1 MFIDNY
7 KKAREDFNR
16 QYFVYTSDKNK
27 YLENKKF
34 LSDVLSFLYKKF
46 NGTKYISNT
55 VLLKNINITYDEYY
69 KELYEELALDYKL
82 NKLAKSADEFI
93 HEINNIP
100 YLHKSSKIKFINFNE
115 NKFLVYLILKET
127 LNEPIISNGQIYIF
141 NDDLSD

>member
-1 MFIDNY
+1 MFINY
-7 KKAREDFNR
+7 KKARENFNK
-16 QYFVYTSDKNK
+16 QYFIYTNDKNK
-27 YLENKKF
+27 YLENKNF
-34 LSDVLSFLYKKF
+34 LNNVLSILYKKF

-69 KELYEELALDYKL
+69 KEIYEELALDYKL
-82 NKLAKSADEFI
+82 NKLNKSADEFI

-100 YLHKSSKIKFINFNE
+100 YLYKSSKIKFINFNE
-115 NKFLVYLILKET
+115 NKFLVYLALKET